1 MSDTN
6 ASMGEPAEPNLDT
19 MTWVEVT
26 KHTEQIIERFEND
39 ETTFQRWEVKVVWE
53 YWRGFEMMG
62 LNPGL
67 TVLKFMRDV
76 VIPFASS
83 RVHSRLQGHT
93 RYEKATGADKSK
105 TYKIETTVD
114 EGPAIVYRKGS
125 SPDTATTQNVGKSHD
140 APLTVAS
147 SSRSA
152 SGSASRSAS
161 RSASG
166 SGSANLQHDRYH
178 VHWDLG
184 AHMRANTSSTAS
196 SPPAHSEHIEHATQS
211 PSSTDPATAIT
222 GQITQP
228 ASSEPAPFHNV
239 PIAQA
244 AENILKSPVSNS
256 KLITQGPA
264 TGNGF
269 PAAATSRVEG
279 HPELVK
285 IICNDKEEVV
295 NMEDLVANNYLL
307 RSTVESLNTTVTSM
321 QAIIK
326 AQKDQINALSNY
338 IASQHAKIRG
348 LTDNIATLMYQVS
361 LSEKAE

>member
-1 MSDTN
+1 MSNTN
-6 ASMGEPAEPNLDT
+6 SPATEHAEPNLDT

-26 KHTEQIIERFEND
+26 QHTEKIIERFENE

-125 SPDTATTQNVGKSHD
+125 SPETATAKSVGQAHD
-140 APLTVAS
+140 VLTVAS

-152 SGSASRSAS
+152 AGEGSASSP
-161 RSASG
+161 
-166 SGSANLQHDRYH
+166 LHDKYH
-178 VHWDLG
+178 IHWDLG
-184 AHMRANTSSTAS
+184 AHMRANTGTTTS
-196 SPPAHSEHIEHATQS
+196 SPPPHSEHVEDATQS
-211 PSSTDPATAIT
+211 SSTDSTTAIL
-222 GQITQP
+222 GQNTHFP
-228 ASSEPAPFHNV
+228 PSDPAPFHNV

-256 KLITQGPA
+256 KLVSQGPS

-269 PAAATSRVEG
+269 PGAVTSRVAG

-285 IICNDKEEVV
+285 IVCNGKEEIVSTG
-295 NMEDLVANNYLL
+295 DLVANNYLL
-307 RSTVESLNTTVTSM
+307 RSTVESLNATVTSM
-321 QAIIK
+321 QAIIE
-326 AQKDQINALSNY
+326 AQKDRIDALSGY

-348 LTDNIATLMYQVS
+348 LTDNVTSLLDQAS
-361 LSEKAE
+361 LSEKANK

>member
-6 ASMGEPAEPNLDT
+6 VSTAESAEPNLDT

-26 KHTEQIIERFEND
+26 KHTEKIIERFENN
-39 ETTFQRWEVKVVWE
+39 ETSFQRWEVKVVWE

-62 LNPGL
+62 LSPGL

-125 SPDTATTQNVGKSHD
+125 SPDTVTTSNVEKVHD
-140 APLTVAS
+140 APPTVAS

-152 SGSASRSAS
+152 SASASATT
-161 RSASG
+161 
-166 SGSANLQHDRYH
+166 QHDRYH

-211 PSSTDPATAIT
+211 SSSDSATAIAS
-222 GQITQP
+222 QSTQP
-228 ASSEPAPFHNV
+228 ISSEPAPFQNV

-244 AENILKSPVSNS
+244 AKNILKSPVSNS

-269 PAAATSRVEG
+269 PAAVTSRVEG

-295 NMEDLVANNYLL
+295 STEDLVANNYLL

-321 QAIIK
+321 QAIIEG
-326 AQKDQINALSNY
+326 QKDRINALSGY

-361 LSEKAE
+361 LSEKGDK